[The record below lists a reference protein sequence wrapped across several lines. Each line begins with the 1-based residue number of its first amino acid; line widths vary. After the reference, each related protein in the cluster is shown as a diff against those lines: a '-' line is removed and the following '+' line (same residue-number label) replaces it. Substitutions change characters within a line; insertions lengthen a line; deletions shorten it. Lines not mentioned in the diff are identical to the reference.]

1 VRHAAGGRVL
11 AGLAG
16 LALLAGCGG
25 GGAAAAPTTPTA
37 PAPAAV
43 SRTSG
48 GVRLVVQGFH
58 VFPLQEVDAAA
69 RSTAT
74 ALGVPVA
81 AVGQMHL
88 VLTIANTTGSP
99 RSVAADTLTLDLG
112 GHALP
117 PVTTGVFPTEPLQ
130 PGSQHDTAVGFDVA
144 ATSGGA
150 APALRWTHDG
160 TVTVVPVGGAP
171 ELD

>member
-1 VRHAAGGRVL
+1 VRYAAGV
-11 AGLAG
+11 LAG

-25 GGAAAAPTTPTA
+25 GGASAAPGTPA
-37 PAPAAV
+37 APAAV
-43 SRTSG
+43 SATSG

-69 RSTAT
+69 QSTAT
-74 ALGVPVA
+74 ALGVPVG

-88 VLTIANTTGSP
+88 VLTLANTAGSP

-112 GHALP
+112 GHALQ
-117 PVTTGVFPTEPLQ
+117 PVTTGVFPAEPLQ
-130 PGSQHDTAVGFDVA
+130 PGAQHDTAVGFDVA
-144 ATSGGA
+144 ATSDSSG
-150 APALRWTHDG
+150 PALRWTHDG